1 MDGGVI
7 VIDTAFWRDMKVFIT
22 GHSGFKGS
30 WLSLWLSMMG
40 AAVTGYALH
49 PSSAPN
55 LFGLCG
61 IGQLIRSELG
71 DVNDRTR
78 LNRVLIESDPDV
90 IIHMAAQPIVR
101 ESYQYPV
108 ETYLTNVMGTVHV
121 LDAVRELLA
130 VNPIKRR
137 AFINVTTDK
146 VYENA
151 EQIWGYREY
160 DKLGGYDPYSNSKAC
175 SELVTAAYR
184 DSYFNPGEYKKHQL
198 TVATARAGNVIG
210 GGDWAAHRLI
220 PDSMR
225 ALIDDREI
233 ELRNPSSIRPWQH
246 VLEPLSGYLLL
257 AEHLLKSGPEYSGA
271 WNFGPKESSYRQTE
285 WIVREICDLWGGQ
298 ARYKNVPQDH
308 SLHETQILKLDY
320 TKAHVHLK
328 WAPRWE
334 LGQVLESII
343 EWTKAYVRGENMRTV
358 TARQI
363 EAYLSDGS
371 RR

>member
-1 MDGGVI
+1 MM
-7 VIDTAFWRDMKVFIT
+7 DTAFWRDKKVFIT

-40 AAVTGYALH
+40 ATVTGYALH
-49 PSSAPN
+49 PPSAPN

-61 IGQLIRSELG
+61 IGRLIRSELG
-71 DVNDRTR
+71 DVNDRSR
-78 LNRVLIESDPDV
+78 LTRVLVESDPDV

-101 ESYQYPV
+101 ESYRYPV

-121 LDAVRELLA
+121 LDAVRELLVA
-130 VNPIKRR
+130 NPIKRR
-137 AFINVTTDK
+137 ALINVTTDK
-146 VYENA
+146 VYENT

-175 SELVTAAYR
+175 SELVTSAYR
-184 DSYFNPGEYKKHQL
+184 DSYFNPANYQKHML

-210 GGDWAAHRLI
+210 GGDWAADRLI

-225 ALIDDREI
+225 ALIDDKEI
-233 ELRNPSSIRPWQH
+233 WLRNPNAIRPWQH

-257 AEHLLKSGPEYSGA
+257 AEYMMKDGPAYSGA
-271 WNFGPKESSYRQTE
+271 WNFGPKESSHRRTE

-298 ARYKNVPQDH
+298 ARYKNAPQDH

-320 TKAHVHLK
+320 AKAHVYLH

-334 LGQVLESII
+334 LGQVLESIV
-343 EWTKAYVRGENMRTV
+343 EWTKAFVREENMQAV
-358 TARQI
+358 TAKQI
-363 EAYLSDGS
+363 EAYMSEGS
-371 RR
+371 RG